1 LKSAQAAKLVD
12 DIFAVRYGRLL
23 SVVRQALLRD
33 PEVLYWPMYRFTL
46 AGFIEERTGRMPD
59 WDNLLFVVNDHG
71 GSGVG
76 LAVISDA
83 VMSEVVSLHI
93 HLETMARRP
102 EILQSYMD
110 KGFQAIAQRND
121 TYRTSD
127 RLYRLERGLDIAGVR
142 PEMVVLKHAFLILAV
157 K

>member
-1 LKSAQAAKLVD
+1 MKKSARIV
-12 DIFAVRYGRLL
+12 
-23 SVVRQALLRD
+23 ALL
-33 PEVLYWPMYRFTL
+33 L
-46 AGFIEERTGRMPD
+46 AGI
-59 WDNLLFVVNDHG
+59 LLH
-71 GSGVG
+71 
-76 LAVISDA
+76 L
-83 VMSEVVSLHI
+83 
-93 HLETMARRP
+93 HLETLARRP